1 MPRSKV
7 RFANSHGVELSGV
20 LEMPELPAGMRA
32 AHHAL
37 FAHCFTCG
45 KDSLAAHRISAALAR
60 LGIAVLRFDF
70 SGLGESEGD
79 YGAGGFGSDVE
90 DLVAA
95 ADWLA
100 REHGAPSL
108 LIGHSLGGTAV
119 LHAAAR
125 LDYVI
130 AVATIGA
137 PAVAKHALAQ
147 IKPLTDAAEL
157 ARDRVEVELGQRR
170 FSLTRRFIEELAAA
184 DDPSVIRQ
192 LGAALLVMHAP
203 GDAVVGIGEA
213 HRIFTL
219 AEHPRSFVS
228 LDNADH
234 FLRNAK
240 DAQYAADVIAAWASR
255 YLAIDAAQPEAVA
268 QSMAQPIM
276 DDGRVHVDELN
287 RQFLRS
293 MRAGRHRLL
302 ADEPTSVA
310 GGGDA
315 GPSPYDLLLMALG
328 ACTSMTIR
336 QYANRKD
343 YPLDDVKITL
353 GHRRVHGMDCSDC
366 EGREGVLDR
375 IERNIRFEGDL
386 TPSQLDDLLRIANRC
401 PVHRTLENGPVI
413 VGGKGQDT
421 A

>member
-1 MPRSKV
+1 MPRAKV
-7 RFANSHGVELSGV
+7 RFANALGVELNGV
-20 LEMPELPAGMRA
+20 LETPELPADTRA
-32 AHHAL
+32 AYYAL

-45 KDSLAAHRISAALAR
+45 KDSLASHHISTALAR

-79 YGAGGFGSDVE
+79 YGAGGFGADVE
-90 DLVAA
+90 DLIAA

-125 LDYVI
+125 LDYVV

-147 IKPLTDAAEL
+147 IKPFVDAAESTH
-157 ARDRVEVELGQRR
+157 DRVEVELGRRR

-184 DDPSVIRQ
+184 DDPSVIGQ
-192 LGAALLVMHAP
+192 IGAALLVMHAP
-203 GDAVVGIGEA
+203 GDTVVGIGEA

-234 FLRNAK
+234 FLRNSK
-240 DAQYAADVIAAWASR
+240 DSQYAADVIAAWASR
-255 YLAIDAAQPEAVA
+255 YLAIDAAQPVA
-268 QSMAQPIM
+268 AAQPTAQPVM
-276 DDGRVHVDELN
+276 DDGLVHVGEIN

-293 MRAGRHRLL
+293 MQAGRHRLL
-302 ADEPTSVA
+302 ADEPTVVA

-336 QYANRKD
+336 QYANRKE
-343 YPLDDVKITL
+343 YPLDDVKISL
-353 GHRRVHGMDCSDC
+353 SHRRVHAMDCSDC
-366 EGREGVLDR
+366 EGREGLLDR
-375 IERNIRFEGDL
+375 IERIIRLEGDL
-386 TPSQLDDLLRIANRC
+386 TPSQVDDLLRIANRC

-413 VGGKGQDT
+413 VSGKEPG
-421 A
+421 AA